1 VWSEGEHVTVLEY
14 TVYGIRRGWRVTWT
28 FAFAGAFAAAVVAGL
43 FSDVAGGGVRKIA
56 AICLFGLW
64 AAAFGVKVHRRLTAV
79 QRSAATG
86 WRADLELG
94 LLLVVAT
101 HALVQ
106 ISGGLSSPVYPLVF
120 VLVAF
125 VVVYTPQWVGFT
137 LVAATIGL
145 ELGFVA
151 LNGTSTS
158 IATAVIHAVFIV
170 LFSLVNVVFTRTEVS
185 RTRRHAAEH
194 LERARL
200 AIADDARAFR
210 LTVATSGT
218 RPASARGE
226 EEERLS
232 RCTVGEVRR
241 SMYHHVDLLKRT
253 MGLNTCVLL
262 WLDGSGE
269 TLRILECVSSVAERV
284 ASRKIDRG
292 EGVVG
297 AILQSRAPVALKGMK
312 AGSPSLPYY
321 ESAVPATDFLG
332 VPVMER
338 GVVRGVLCADRTDD
352 RPFGAVERENLFAA
366 VESILQIVSN
376 ERIFAQL
383 ERAKSEQTKLLSASE
398 SLTKALTLD
407 DVVEAALDAAS
418 RLAPFDIAAVAL
430 VTERARLVVKAVRG
444 ETSEP
449 LVGVDVADSTG
460 LAGSVLKNRH
470 YLPYRGEFD
479 PGQQV
484 VFTKKV
490 QKAFGRMRSALV
502 LPLTAGDEALGTLVL
517 ASEAPGAYPE
527 DVRTMLQVM
536 INQLGT
542 ALQNARMVR
551 RLEELATTDGL
562 TGLPNHRVFQEEL
575 DRQLAHSN
583 RFSTET
589 SIILCDVDKFKNVN
603 DTFGHPVGDVVLKGL
618 GETLRRNVVR
628 DTDTPARYGGE
639 EFIVICSGTGT
650 EGANK
655 LAERIRRDLEGQ
667 TFRTEKGELRCTIS
681 MGIATYPGHARTKEE
696 LVRRADIALYA
707 AKEGGRNQVRV
718 WDKEM
723 LQKGAS

>member
-1 VWSEGEHVTVLEY
+1 VTVLEH
-14 TVYGIRRGWRVTWT
+14 TIHGIRRGWRVSWT
-28 FAFAGAFAAAVVAGL
+28 FAFAGAFAAAIVGGL
-43 FSDVAGGGVRKIA
+43 FSDVAADGARKIA

-64 AAAFGVKVHRRLTAV
+64 AAAFGIKVHKRLTAI
-79 QRSAATG
+79 QRSPATS

-106 ISGGLSSPVYPLVF
+106 ISGGLGSPVYPLVF

-125 VVVYTPQWVGFT
+125 LVVYTPQWVGLT
-137 LVAATIGL
+137 LVAATIAL

-151 LNGTSTS
+151 LGGAGAPMS
-158 IATAVIHAVFIV
+158 TAVIHVFFVV
-170 LFSLVNVVFTRTEVS
+170 LFSVLNLVFTRSEVS
-185 RTRRHAAEH
+185 RTRRQAAEN
-194 LERARL
+194 LERAKI
-200 AIADDARAFR
+200 AIADDARDFR
-210 LTVATSGT
+210 LTVATSGA

-262 WLDGSGE
+262 WLDGRGD
-269 TLRILECVSSVAERV
+269 TLRILECVSNVAERI
-284 ASRKIDRG
+284 ASRKIDHG

-312 AGSPSLPYY
+312 PGNASLPYY
-321 ESAVPATDFLG
+321 ESAVAVTDFLG
-332 VPVMER
+332 VPVVER
-338 GVVRGVLCADRTDD
+338 GAVRGVLCVDRVDG
-352 RPFGAVERENLFAA
+352 RPLGSVERENLAAA

-398 SLTKALTLD
+398 SLTRALTLD

-430 VTERARLVVKAVRG
+430 TNDRGRLVVKAVRG
-444 ETSEP
+444 ETAEP
-449 LVGVDVADSTG
+449 LVGVEVADSTG
-460 LAGSVLKNRH
+460 LAGSVVKNRH

-484 VFTKKV
+484 IFTKKV
-490 QKAFGRMRSALV
+490 QKAFSRMRSALV
-502 LPLTAGDEALGTLVL
+502 LPLAAGDEALGTLVL
-517 ASEAPGAYPE
+517 ATEAPGAYPE

-575 DRQLAHSN
+575 DRQLAHSL
-583 RFSTET
+583 RFNTDT
-589 SIILCDVDKFKNVN
+589 SIIMCDVDKFKTVN
-603 DTFGHPVGDVVLKGL
+603 DAFGHPVGDIVLKGF

-628 DTDTPARYGGE
+628 DTDLPARYGGE

-650 EGANK
+650 EGAHK

-681 MGIATYPGHARTKEE
+681 MGIATYPKHARSKEE
-696 LVRRADIALYA
+696 LIRRADIALYA
-707 AKEGGRNQVRV
+707 AKEDGRNQVRV

-723 LQKGAS
+723 RQKGAA

>member
-1 VWSEGEHVTVLEY
+1 MTVLEY
-14 TVYGIRRGWRVTWT
+14 TIHGIRRGFRVTWS
-28 FAFAGAFAAAVVAGL
+28 FVFAGAFAAAIVAGL
-43 FSDVAGGGVRKIA
+43 FSDVATSGARKAA
-56 AICLFGLW
+56 AICMFGVW
-64 AAAFGVKVHRRLTAV
+64 AAAFGVNVHRRLAGSGRT
-79 QRSAATG
+79 AATS

-106 ISGGLSSPVYPLVF
+106 ISGGLTSPAYPLIF
-120 VLVAF
+120 ILVAF
-125 VVVYTPQWVGFT
+125 LVVYTPQWVGFT
-137 LVAATIGL
+137 LVTATIGL

-151 LNGTSTS
+151 LAGANASLP
-158 IATAVIHAVFIV
+158 AAVIHALFIV
-170 LFSLVNVVFTRTEVS
+170 LFSLLNLVFTRREVS
-185 RTRRHAAEH
+185 RTRRQAAEN
-194 LERARL
+194 LARDRI
-200 AIADDARAFR
+200 AVADDARAFR
-210 LTVATSGT
+210 LTVATSEA

-226 EEERLS
+226 EQERLA

-262 WLDGSGE
+262 WLDGCGE
-269 TLRILECVSSVAERV
+269 TLRIFECVSDVTEHIAT
-284 ASRKIDRG
+284 RKIDRK

-297 AILQSRAPVALKGMK
+297 AIIQSRTPLALKGAK
-312 AGSPSLPYY
+312 PGGASLPYY
-321 ESAVPATDFLG
+321 ESPVATTDFLG
-332 VPVMER
+332 VPVIEH
-338 GVVRGVLCADRTDD
+338 GAVRGVLCADRVDG
-352 RPFGAVERENLFAA
+352 RSFGTVDQENLVGA

-383 ERAKSEQTKLLSASE
+383 ERAKTEQTKLLSASE
-398 SLTKALTLD
+398 LLTKALTLD
-407 DVVEAALDAAS
+407 DVVEAALDAS
-418 RLAPFDIAAVAL
+418 GRLAPFDLAAVAL
-430 VTERARLVVKAVRG
+430 ATDRGRLVVRAVRG
-444 ETSEP
+444 ETVEP
-449 LVGVDVADSTG
+449 LVGVEVADTTG

-479 PGQQV
+479 PSQQII
-484 VFTKKV
+484 FTKKA
-490 QKAFGRMRSALV
+490 QKAFARMRSALV
-502 LPLTAGDEALGTLVL
+502 LPLTAGDEALGALVL
-517 ASEAPGAYPE
+517 ATEAPSAYPD

-575 DRQLAHSN
+575 DRQLAHSL

-589 SIILCDVDKFKNVN
+589 SLILCDVDKFKAVN
-603 DTFGHPVGDVVLKGL
+603 DTYGHPVGDVVLKGL

-628 DTDTPARYGGE
+628 DTDLPARYGGE

-650 EGANK
+650 EGAQK

-667 TFRTEKGELRCTIS
+667 AFRSEKGEFRCTIS
-681 MGIATYPGHARTKEE
+681 MGIATYPAHARSKEE
-696 LVRRADIALYA
+696 LIGRADIALYA

-718 WDKEM
+718 WQKEM
-723 LQKGAS
+723 RQKGGA